1 MVRTSLTAGKLGCIG
16 QFIDL
21 FDTKHCC
28 LVICFVAFTR
38 NQSGSE
44 CTHDSGNI
52 RTGSVYAGNLLE
64 ASKYSVVVEGSTLY
78 NDILAEI
85 LGIGEFN
92 NLE

>member
-1 MVRTSLTAGKLGCIG
+1 MVRTSLAAGELGCIG
-16 QFIDL
+16 QFVDL

-28 LVICFVAFTR
+28 LVIRLVAFAR
-38 NQSGSE
+38 DQSGTE

-52 RTGSVYAGNLLE
+52 RTGSVYTGNLLE

-85 LGIGEFN
+85 LCIGEFN